1 MNLTIKVNRFYY
13 LNFILFFIL
22 AVFLGR
28 IAGSPPAYLA
38 IYGLASLLMYNNFH
52 NFTISIPK
60 IVKVLLIFFSIY
72 FLYSML
78 LSVHP
83 ISTVK
88 YYIMWILNISVV
100 YFILKVKNLDK
111 FLDFYLTFIVFAS
124 ILGLILHFIGIFYS
138 SNPFDAFN
146 KNSYIFLI
154 TLALAIAL
162 FKEKKYHFYI
172 VFISSIFIYSRTL
185 YLMLIVSLLFYVLS
199 RLKLK
204 TFLQLLFTILVFSF
218 ILLNFSD
225 NNFILER
232 IEGAIILIE
241 RLYDFFQ
248 YSDLSVGKGIGDHQ
262 RFYVIISN
270 LDMLIKVFPLGTG
283 MGLDNYLSHI
293 DPKYGIYLVG
303 GDFHRAHNY
312 YISYLAEM
320 GLFFFIFTYI
330 LYKPLFLKSN
340 IYFKSLYFGML
351 IGIATNEYVTSPYFW
366 ILFALLY
373 RNYYDQRRLKNV

>member
-1 MNLTIKVNRFYY
+1 MNSTIKINRLYY
-13 LNFILFFIL
+13 FNFFLFFTL

-38 IYGLASLLMYNNFH
+38 VYGLASLLVYNNFY
-52 NFTISIPK
+52 NYTISVPK
-60 IVKVLLIFFSIY
+60 IVKILFIFFTIY
-72 FLYSML
+72 FFYSML
-78 LSVHP
+78 LTVYP
-83 ISTVK
+83 LSTVK
-88 YYIMWILNISVV
+88 YYIMWIFNISVV
-100 YFILKVKNLDK
+100 YFILKVKNLNK
-111 FLDFYLTFIVFAS
+111 FLDFYLNFMVFAS
-124 ILGLILHFIGIFYS
+124 ILGLILHFGGIFYS

-154 TLALAIAL
+154 VLAIAIAL

-172 VFISSIFIYSRTL
+172 VLISSIFIYSRTL

-199 RLKLK
+199 KLKLK
-204 TFLQLLFTILVFSF
+204 TFLQLLFSILVFSF
-218 ILLNFSD
+218 ILLNLSD

-232 IEGAIILIE
+232 IEGAFILIE
-241 RLYDFFQ
+241 SLYDFSQ
-248 YSDLSVGKGIGDHQ
+248 SSDLGVGKGIGDHQ

-270 LDMLIKVFPLGTG
+270 LDMLVKVFPLGTG

-293 DPKYGIYLVG
+293 DLKYGTYLVG

-330 LYKPLFLKSN
+330 LYKPLFLISDL
-340 IYFKSLYFGML
+340 YFKSLYFGML
-351 IGIATNEYVTSPYFW
+351 VGISTNEYVTSPYFW
-366 ILFALLY
+366 ILFALIY
-373 RNYYDQRRLKNV
+373 RIYYEKRRKNV